1 MTITTIYI
9 MFSFFPL
16 YTLRIFE
23 DIIHLLM
30 PRNTAHS
37 AIVASTCMWK
47 MKADPVHA

>member
-1 MTITTIYI
+1 MKITTIYT

-16 YTLRIFE
+16 NILCIFE
-23 DIIHLLM
+23 DITHLLM

-47 MKADPVHA
+47 MEADPVHA